1 MFAVYAEKPDF
12 ESPISGLRVGE
23 RPEPKIPA
31 GWVRVKVSHAS
42 LNRHDIFTLRGITA
56 HESIP
61 FPMILGN
68 DGVGTLDDGS
78 EVIIYPVMGGADWRG
93 DETLDPEWHI
103 FSEKVPGTFADYVAV
118 PRRNAIPKPPE
129 ISALEASV
137 LGTAW
142 LTANRALFTKAR
154 LQPGQTLLVQGATGG
169 MSTALI
175 QLARA
180 AGVETWVTSRSR
192 EGRSLA
198 ERLGAR
204 RTFGMNEALPSR
216 VDAVIDNIGQAT
228 WGHSLQSVR
237 AGGTVVTVGITTGN
251 DPSANLLR
259 LIAEKITII
268 GSIMGT
274 REEMNDLI
282 YFMVKSKIRPE
293 IGKVVPME
301 QAGEAIREMIDG
313 RTHGKTVFTRC
324 RSRPPRRRGDAGL
337 TFVERRHRSRQE
349 LHARFAQSTAAWRF
363 PPPDL
368 HVFAGIQAN
377 VQANVHG
384 NSASKGLPRGL
395 ATFRPG
401 LGHPVTGSP
410 AWPGEIP

>member
-23 RPEPKIPA
+23 RPEPKIPE

-42 LNRHDIFTLRGITA
+42 LNRHDIFTLRVVTA

-68 DGVGTLDDGS
+68 DAVGTLDDGG
-78 EVIIYPVMGGADWRG
+78 EAVIYPVMGGADWRG
-93 DETLDPEWHI
+93 DETLDPDWHI

-142 LTANRALFTKAR
+142 LTAYRALFTKAR
-154 LQPGQTLLVQGATGG
+154 VQPGQTLLVQGASGG

-204 RTFGMNEALPSR
+204 RTFEMNEVLPNR

-228 WGHSLQSVR
+228 WDHSLQSAR

-259 LIAEKITII
+259 LIAEKVTII

-274 REEMNDLI
+274 LEEMNNLI
-282 YFMVKSKIRPE
+282 HFVIESKIKPE

-313 RTHGKTVFTRC
+313 STRGKTVFTR
-324 RSRPPRRRGDAGL
+324 
-337 TFVERRHRSRQE
+337 
-349 LHARFAQSTAAWRF
+349 
-363 PPPDL
+363 
-368 HVFAGIQAN
+368 
-377 VQANVHG
+377 
-384 NSASKGLPRGL
+384 
-395 ATFRPG
+395 
-401 LGHPVTGSP
+401 
-410 AWPGEIP
+410 